1 MSAPVGA
8 PVAATSSD
16 AAGLRWGVLLSV
28 LFAVVGI
35 VLAFALVGSSI
46 SNHDLRA
53 GHNIF
58 YNLFADNEP
67 IGCALV
73 LLGLTV
79 LVWCY
84 QRGLTWNPAVAK
96 ARTLWLVAGAVVVVT
111 AGGTFAVTH
120 NYGLSMDEYCAD
132 FQARLF
138 AHGKIVSEIPEEW
151 RPVERWMRPLFI
163 VHDAEKHTWTTAY
176 LPGYGAIRAVFQV
189 LGAPWLTNPLLAGIS
204 VLAIAG
210 IARRLWPDS
219 PSHMWVAVALLAASP
234 QFLLTSMTAY
244 SMPAHLALNL
254 VWLWLYVRGDRN
266 SLLLAPLVGFLAIG
280 LHQPN
285 VHPLFALP
293 FCARFVWQKRWGW
306 AAYYAVT
313 YCLAIAAWLMWW
325 KFLRADAIHT
335 SVSFMS
341 LPDFKAGMVQV
352 LNIVLMLTWQS
363 AGTFLLLVIGLWRW
377 KSLPP
382 VLKDAAWSCL
392 ITFIFYIQ
400 FTSHQG
406 HGWGY
411 RYFHA
416 VLGNWMLLAVAG
428 WGPLCELLGAA
439 KARALA
445 AAAIAVTL
453 VACLPLRA
461 WQVESFTRPY
471 ADADA
476 ALNTIKAEVAFIPV
490 WRVWYGQDLVRND
503 PLFESKPKRVRM
515 TQLVPQVLEYLET
528 RGRGVIIRGEQLEA
542 FGIRSANTDR
552 DGEAESAPA
561 ERPAR
566 AEKPTTTTPE
576 PKP

>member
-1 MSAPVGA
+1 MSAPAGV
-8 PVAATSSD
+8 PVAAPSSD
-16 AAGLRWGVLLSV
+16 AAGLRWGMLLSV
-28 LFAVVGI
+28 LLAVVGI
-35 VLAFALVGSSI
+35 VIALAIAASSI
-46 SNHDLRA
+46 SNHDARA

-58 YNLFADNEP
+58 HSLFADNEP

-73 LLGLTV
+73 LLGLAV

-84 QRGLTWNPAVAK
+84 QRGLTWNPAA
-96 ARTLWLVAGAVVVVT
+96 ARARMLWLVAGAVVVVT
-111 AGGTFAVTH
+111 AGGTLAVTH

-132 FQARLF
+132 FQAKLF
-138 AHGKIVSEIPEEW
+138 AHGKVVSEVPEQW
-151 RPVERWMRPLFI
+151 RPVERWLRPLFI
-163 VHDAEKHTWTTAY
+163 VYDAEKHTWTTAY
-176 LPGYGAIRAVFQV
+176 LPGYAAIRAVFHV
-189 LGAPWLTNPLLAGIS
+189 LGAPWLTNPMLAGLS

-234 QFLLTSMTAY
+234 QFLLTAMTAY

-285 VHPLFALP
+285 VHPLFVLP

-313 YCLAIAAWLMWW
+313 YSLAIAAWLLWW
-325 KFLRADAIHT
+325 KVLRADAIHT
-335 SVSFMS
+335 ATASAFMTVPGS
-341 LPDFKAGMVQV
+341 RAGLVQI

-363 AGTFLLLVIGLWRW
+363 AGTFLLLVLGLSRW

-382 VLKDAAWSCL
+382 VLKDAAWGCL
-392 ITFIFYIQ
+392 ITLLFYME

-445 AAAIAVTL
+445 AAAVVITL
-453 VACLPLRA
+453 AACLPVRA

-471 ADADA
+471 AEADA
-476 ALNTIKAEVAFIPV
+476 ALKTIDADVAVIDSSA
-490 WRVWYGQDLVRND
+490 VWYGQDLVRAD
-503 PLFESKPKRVRM
+503 PLF
-515 TQLVPQVLEYLET
+515 Q
-528 RGRGVIIRGEQLEA
+528 
-542 FGIRSANTDR
+542 
-552 DGEAESAPA
+552 

-566 AEKPTTTTPE
+566 VRFTTVQPNLAAELKARGKVVFVGGEELDRFGLRSSRTDR
-576 PKP
+576 